1 MDFHVL
7 LNVIFVQP
15 VKKANACHG
24 MGVEIYGTFQ
34 NAEGLKASVIEV
46 QNEIMFMAKSGFI

>member
-1 MDFHVL
+1 
-7 LNVIFVQP
+7 VQP
-15 VKKANACHG
+15 VKKANACNWV
-24 MGVEIYGTFQ
+24 GVEIYGTFP